1 MFTHNKTRYN
11 TLLSLFIVTCLYVLY
26 ALFLIHVLYTN
37 DILLL
42 CLFFLCVIIT
52 IISIK
57 SFRL

>member
-11 TLLSLFIVTCLYVLY
+11 TLVLWFTIVCLYVLY
-26 ALFLIHVLYTN
+26 AVFLIHVLYNN